1 MKRILKVIVMLYV
14 FSLFM
19 PLVRLNA
26 GVIPLPLSVSGG
38 VKEPVISLDFQDAGL
53 KDVLKIFSIQSGLN
67 FIASEGVQDRKLT
80 LYLDSVP
87 LSQAMDKIFKANNLS
102 FELDKDA
109 GIFIVKDWGR
119 VTTETVTKVFY
130 LKYATVS
137 SSSLKQEMSS
147 QLGSSSESSSQTGS
161 APGTGSS
168 GSSSA
173 SSTGKWSVEA
183 DAGIT
188 RAVKRLL
195 SGDGSLIEDFR
206 TNSLVI
212 TDAPN
217 RMAVITQV
225 IAALD
230 VPMPQV
236 LLEVEMLDVSKNV
249 VDNLGFNYGSSPF
262 TAVLTGA
269 SAATG
274 FPYGSWS
281 KIFNPAQGSLAINAG
296 TNSYQVTMDYLRTQ
310 TDTKFL
316 ARPKLLTLSNETAEI
331 RIATDEAIG
340 VTTTTSGTTATV
352 NATPERSQTGVILR
366 VTPQVNIDTGEIT
379 MFVYPKVAEAIQGNS
394 FTSNGQNFQ
403 FRDPEE
409 RSTKSVV
416 RIKDGETVVI
426 GGLIRNELSIQKKGL
441 PILQDI
447 PLIGALFR
455 HVGGSANSPDK
466 NKQRELLVF
475 ITPHI
480 IKDTST
486 ATLSSLP
493 VKLAQ
498 NVQLSIPEREQ
509 NVDSGYDRDLAI
521 NQSLNN
527 FDKRK
532 KQ

>member
-1 MKRILKVIVMLYV
+1 MKKIFKTAIVFAV
-14 FSLFM
+14 FSLLV
-19 PLVRLNA
+19 PLALLNA
-26 GVIPLPLSVSGG
+26 ETLPIPGG
-38 VKEPVISLDFQDAGL
+38 PAPKEPMISLDFQDAGL

-80 LYLDSVP
+80 LYMDSVP

-102 FELDKDA
+102 YDLDRDA
-109 GIFIVKDWGR
+109 GIFIVKDWGK
-119 VTTETVTKVFY
+119 VTTETITKVFY
-130 LKYATVS
+130 LKHATVS
-137 SSSLKQEMSS
+137 SSSLKSEMSN
-147 QLGSSSESSSQTGS
+147 QLTSTDVSFSTGSTSSSSS
-161 APGTGSS
+161 SS
-168 GSSSA
+168 GSSGG
-173 SSTGKWSVEA
+173 TGKYGSEQ

-188 RAVKRLL
+188 KAIKKLL
-195 SGDGSLIEDFR
+195 SKEGSIIEDFR

-212 TDAPN
+212 TDTPV

-230 VPMPQV
+230 VPVPQV

-249 VDNLGFNYGSSPF
+249 VDKLGFSYGTSPF

-269 SAATG
+269 TAATG

-281 KIFNPAQGSLAINAG
+281 KIFSPGQGSLAINSPAA
-296 TNSYQVTMDYLRTQ
+296 NAYSVTLDYLRNQ

-316 ARPKLLTLSNETAEI
+316 ARPKILTLSNETAEI
-331 RIATDEAIG
+331 RIATNEAIG
-340 VTTTTSGTTATV
+340 VTTTTEASTATT
-352 NATPERSQTGVILR
+352 NATPERSETGVILR
-366 VTPQVNIDTGEIT
+366 VTPQVNQDTGEIT
-379 MFVYPKVAEAIQGNS
+379 MFVYPKVSEATAGNS
-394 FTSNGQNFQ
+394 FTSAGATYQ

-409 RSTKSVV
+409 RSTKSMV
-416 RIKDGETVVI
+416 RIRDGDTVVL
-426 GGLIRNELSIQKKGL
+426 GGLIRNEFLNQRSGL
-441 PILQDI
+441 PVLQDI

-455 HVGGSANSPDK
+455 HTGGTSSSPDK

-475 ITPHI
+475 ITPRI
-480 IKDTST
+480 VKDDGSTSVNT
-486 ATLSSLP
+486 

-498 NVQLSIPEREQ
+498 NTRISLPEREQ
-509 NVDSGYDRDLAI
+509 SLDTGLEREMAI